1 MVTDG
6 AIEFIKR
13 WECNGAPVLTSYW
26 DHKQHSIG
34 YGTRAKGPNITITEE
49 EAEQRLKESVRGFD
63 AGLSNRLTTSLTDTQ
78 YIGLLS
84 AAFNLGVGALDHEI
98 IGLVNKGR
106 FQDAAQALRGYDH
119 ASGVQLP
126 ALTARRFAE
135 SQLLEG
141 DMRGRPRIDYER
153 TYWLMP
159 PDATVEEWIATATRS
174 FETHGT
180 IGFSADDA
188 GIGDLKVRKVVL
200 MYPTRQPPGIC
211 SWFET
216 HYPGVEVI
224 YEDAMKPIPI
234 VNVESK
240 AKVGLHGSADGSW
253 GNAILGATR
262 NMVRKGRIEAY
273 KGLSTEHPDTVDVL
287 REINPDIFIMIRM
300 MAKVYSNRPLVSDFL
315 AETLHGCEKWAE
327 KGVLHV
333 EVHNEPNLTDEGLG
347 VWKDGSE
354 FADWFN
360 QVASALRDRIPGVK
374 VGWPGLSP
382 GEDIPNRR
390 AAALPFFEQAQS
402 AVENADWIGAHCYF
416 RNSAERVSLSGG
428 QYYRHYMKGN
438 KPIFITEFSNPS
450 KSTVKDAK
458 ALSYINYWTELD
470 PVVHSAYS
478 FISTAS
484 SGFPHEVW
492 SGSSIADIVGG
503 R

>member
-1 MVTDG
+1 MVTDQ

-13 WECNGAPVLTSYW
+13 WECNGVPVLTSYW

-34 YGTRAKGPNITITEE
+34 FGTRAEGPNITITEE

-106 FQDAAQALRGYDH
+106 FRDAADALRGYDH

-188 GIGDLKVRKVVL
+188 GIGDLRVRKVVL
-200 MYPTRQPPGIC
+200 MYPARQPPGIC

-253 GNAILGATR
+253 GNAILGATQS
-262 NMVRKGRIEAY
+262 MVRKGRIEAY
-273 KGLSTEHPDTVDVL
+273 KGLSTEHPDTADVL

-300 MAKVYSNRPLVSDFL
+300 MAKVNTDRPLVSDFL
-315 AETLHGCEKWAE
+315 ADTLQSCERWAE
-327 KGVLHV
+327 KGITFI

-382 GEDIPNRR
+382 GGDIPDRR

-416 RNSAERVSLSGG
+416 RNYAERVSLSGG
-428 QYYRHYMKGN
+428 QYYRHYMKGD
-438 KPIFITEFSNPS
+438 KPILITEFSNPGEH
-450 KSTVKDAK
+450 TVKDAK

>member
-106 FQDAAQALRGYDH
+106 FRDAAQALRGYDH

-135 SQLLEG
+135 SQLLER

-159 PDATVEEWIATATRS
+159 PDATVEEWIVTATRS

-300 MAKVYSNRPLVSDFL
+300 MAKVHSNRPLVSDFL
-315 AETLHGCEKWAE
+315 ADTLHGCEKWAE